1 MHVGEGGAIQAINTH
16 FIDKET
22 EAHRDAVS
30 L

>member
-1 MHVGEGGAIQAINTH
+1 MHVGGGPTIQAINTH

-22 EAHRDAVS
+22 EAHRDTVS